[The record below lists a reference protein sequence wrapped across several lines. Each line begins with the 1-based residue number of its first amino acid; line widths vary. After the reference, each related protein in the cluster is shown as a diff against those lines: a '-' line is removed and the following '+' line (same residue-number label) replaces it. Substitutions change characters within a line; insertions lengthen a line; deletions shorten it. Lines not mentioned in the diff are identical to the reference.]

1 MEERIMYFE
10 KVKEIMVDT
19 LNLDAEAVTETASL
33 KDDLE
38 VDSLDAMEVVLALEE
53 EYKISIGADVLEKFV
68 TVGDI
73 VKYLEEQI

>member
-1 MEERIMYFE
+1 MYFE

>member
-53 EYKISIGADVLEKFV
+53 EYKISIGADVLEKFLLNLKNQV
-68 TVGDI
+68 QKD
-73 VKYLEEQI
+73 L

>member
-1 MEERIMYFE
+1 MYFE

-53 EYKISIGADVLEKFV
+53 EYKISIGAEVLEKFV

>member
-1 MEERIMYFE
+1 MEERIIYLE

-19 LNLDAEAVTETASL
+19 LNLDAEAVTEIASL

-53 EYKISIGADVLEKFV
+53 EYKISIGAEVLEKFV